1 MKTINDFINLDDIII
16 IGAGAA
22 GMTAALYSLRA
33 GKSVRIFECE
43 GIGGQIATSP
53 RVENYPSIKAISG
66 SEFSD
71 NLSNQIMDLGAN
83 FEFEKITKIE
93 KVLYNDK
100 EIFEISSEYDNTFY
114 SKALIIATGAKHRHI
129 GVKGEE
135 DLIGKGVSYCATCDG
150 AFYKGQEVCLIGD
163 ANTALQYALL
173 LSSYCTKVYMNT
185 LFDKFFGEKAL
196 IDLVKSKENIIIEH
210 NLNLIK
216 FNYDDE
222 LKSLIF
228 ENTQTKQQKEF
239 KVPACFICIGQI
251 PQNENFANLVDLE
264 KGYIVTDNDMQTK
277 TTGLYAVGDCRSKKI
292 RQLTTAVNDGSI
304 AAINACSYIDKYL

>member
-1 MKTINDFINLDDIII
+1 MKTINDNINLDDIII

-33 GKSVRIFECE
+33 GKMVRIFECE

-53 RVENYPSIKAISG
+53 RVENYPSIKEISG

-83 FEFEKITKIE
+83 FEFEKIVKVE
-93 KVLYNDK
+93 KVIYKDK
-100 EIFEISSEYDNTFY
+100 EIFEIVSEYDNLFY
-114 SKALIIATGAKHRHI
+114 CKALIIATGAKHRHI
-129 GVKGEE
+129 GVSGEE

-173 LSSYCTKVYMNT
+173 LSSYCKKVYMNT

-196 IDLVKSKENIIIEH
+196 IDLVKSRENIVIEH

-216 FNYDDE
+216 FNYDTE
-222 LKSLIF
+222 LKSLVF
-228 ENTQTKQQKEF
+228 ENTKTKEQKEF
-239 KVPACFICIGQI
+239 NVPACFICIGQI
-251 PQNENFANLVDLE
+251 PQNDAFANLVDLD
-264 KGYIVTDNDMQTK
+264 KGYIVADNDMQTK
-277 TTGLYAVGDCRSKKI
+277 TAGLFAAGDCRYKKI

-304 AAINACSYIDKYL
+304 AAINACNYIDKL